1 MPRASSLQQLER
13 AIRELPPE
21 EQLELVE
28 KVVHRLR
35 QRRPKVPAGKINAGD
50 LYGSGKHIW
59 GDEDAQEYVN
69 RLREDR
75 ECP

>member
-1 MPRASSLQQLER
+1 MPRVSSLQQLER
-13 AIRELPPE
+13 AIRELQPE
-21 EQLELVE
+21 QQLELVE
-28 KVVHRLR
+28 RVVHQLR
-35 QRRPKVPAGKINAGD
+35 RRRPKAPGKVSADD

-69 RLREDR
+69 RMREDR

>member
-1 MPRASSLQQLER
+1 
-13 AIRELPPE
+13 
-21 EQLELVE
+21 LELVE
-28 KVVHRLR
+28 RVVHQLR
-35 QRRPKVPAGKINAGD
+35 RRRPKAPGKVSADD

-69 RLREDR
+69 RMREDS